1 MDKDHETTRPP
12 EGEQSREGAA
22 VFDAA
27 GDKVG
32 TVAAHNHHADFVIVE
47 KGWLFPKNCA
57 VPRSA
62 IARTNSTGVYLTLSK
77 DELLYQV
84 KDDLTSLNWD
94 PPDTVDAMSGRGT
107 PHARE
112 HVVDRIPL
120 SGAEQTADLTPA
132 VVERVITVPAPADE
146 ADGSRGTLGVETMR
160 LHKEERTEPQEG
172 SETAHPEG

>member
-1 MDKDHETTRPP
+1 MDRNHETTPP
-12 EGEQSREGAA
+12 TEGEQSWDGAA

-27 GDKVG
+27 GEKVG
-32 TVAAHNHHADFVIVE
+32 IVAAHDRHADFVIVE

-62 IARTNSTGVYLTLSK
+62 IARTDSTGVYLTLSK
-77 DELLYQV
+77 DDLLYQV

-94 PPDTVDAMSGRGT
+94 PPDTVDAVSGSVT
-107 PHARE
+107 PGPSE

-120 SGAEQTADLTPA
+120 SGAGQTADLPPA
-132 VVERVITVPAPADE
+132 VVERVIAVPAQADE
-146 ADGSRGTLGVETMR
+146 AGVSLGTPGVETMR
-160 LHKEERTEPQEG
+160 LHKEERTEPQQE